1 MVNQKAVEYWSKMA
15 TNNPT
20 ETTIKVNKVNDFTH
34 IDADFILR
42 YSNIS
47 SRILDLASGT
57 GLTINKIHS
66 SVAHITAIEVFEE
79 FSKFISK
86 TEKINVVN
94 KNILSFDTVEKFDLV
109 TMFGIVSYF
118 NEEEIINVYSK
129 YINFLSPNGKIIIK
143 NQFGV
148 KEDVLVD
155 GFSNELKTYYFS
167 HYRHLEKEI
176 KILNNLGLINI
187 EVIDIYPPE
196 CNRWENT
203 HFYAIVAQKE

>member
-20 ETTIKVNKVNDFTH
+20 ETTIKVNKVNDFTQ
-34 IDADFILR
+34 IDADFILK
-42 YSNIS
+42 YSNKS
-47 SRILDLASGT
+47 TRILDLASGT
-57 GLTINKIHS
+57 GLTINKIYS

-79 FSKFISK
+79 FSKFIAK

-94 KNILSFDTVEKFDLV
+94 QNILSFNTANKFNLI

-118 NEEEIINVYSK
+118 NEEEIKTVYSK
-129 YINFLSPNGKIIIK
+129 YLNFLSSDGKIIIK

-155 GFSNELKTYYFS
+155 GYSNELKTYYFS

-176 KILNNLGLINI
+176 KILNNLGLTNI
-187 EVIDIYPPE
+187 EVIDIYPSE
-196 CNRWENT
+196 CNRWDNT
-203 HFYAIVAQKE
+203 HFYAIIAQK